1 LALNRDGRLVLAGSG
16 GLYLWRG
23 PTDYQLLLSDYDS
36 EPLQF
41 NDILAAPNGQ
51 LLAGTLYWGPNG
63 MEKTGKLYCI
73 AADRTIQ
80 ILDDDIE
87 LSNGLGLSPD
97 NQTLYYADSARRRIY
112 AYDFDPN
119 TGRTANRRIFVQVP
133 ATEGIPDGLTV
144 DAEGFVWSAQWYGS
158 QVVRYDPDGMVER
171 RLAMPVKQV
180 SSLIFGGPH
189 LTDLYITT
197 AGAPWPSPL
206 MPPGYEPEAGSSGGG
221 LYRLRLDI
229 QGKPDF
235 QAALR

>member
-1 LALNRDGRLVLAGSG
+1 
-16 GLYLWRG
+16 
-23 PTDYQLLLSDYDS
+23 
-36 EPLQF
+36 
-41 NDILAAPNGQ
+41 
-51 LLAGTLYWGPNG
+51 
-63 MEKTGKLYCI
+63 
-73 AADRTIQ
+73 
-80 ILDDDIE
+80 
-87 LSNGLGLSPD
+87 
-97 NQTLYYADSARRRIY
+97 
-112 AYDFDPN
+112 
-119 TGRTANRRIFVQVP
+119 VP